1 MVQLQIHGEPE
12 GIRLVA
18 RVLDPYKAVDI
29 NTKAVRPPA
38 VGLSGCLV
46 VTHGELLLPWL
57 I

>member
-29 NTKAVRPPA
+29 NTKAVRPPQLDYRDA
-38 VGLSGCLV
+38 
-46 VTHGELLLPWL
+46 
-57 I
+57 